1 MINPKGTRVIL
12 KDGNVEKALRKL
24 KKKVQRNNT
33 LQDVRERQHYVKP
46 STKRQEARAAAKRR
60 WERYVRSQQLPTKP
74 RGSW

>member
-60 WERYVRSQQLPTKP
+60 WAKHVRSQELPVKP
-74 RGSW
+74 RGKW